1 LNASLL
7 VEEDVEVVEEVVDK
21 ADDAA
26 AGGGTT
32 NRRGLKESRLRNDK
46 PPLLREDGWYGAY
59 DDNNDADVVCM
70 DPRVYPALNP
80 PKHDDEGSILFT
92 W

>member
-1 LNASLL
+1 MSRLNASLL

-46 PPLLREDGWYGAY
+46 PPLLQEDG
-59 DDNNDADVVCM
+59 
-70 DPRVYPALNP
+70 
-80 PKHDDEGSILFT
+80 
-92 W
+92 

>member
-1 LNASLL
+1 MSRLNASLL

-46 PPLLREDGWYGAY
+46 PPLLREDG
-59 DDNNDADVVCM
+59 
-70 DPRVYPALNP
+70 
-80 PKHDDEGSILFT
+80 
-92 W
+92 